1 MSESVQ
7 SEPGAAATLS
17 IVLEPT
23 VGLEVD
29 YTVKEQGSVKLVKT
43 VEIAVETTIVM
54 LDPVLMLWAGD
65 SNHHPLWV
73 IIILALVNAGMKMRR
88 R

>member
-1 MSESVQ
+1 MSESFQ
-7 SEPGAAATLS
+7 SEPSAAATLK
-17 IVLEPT
+17 IVLEPM
-23 VGLEVD
+23 VFLEVNGI
-29 YTVKEQGSVKLVKT
+29 VAEKNSAKLVKI

-65 SNHHPLWV
+65 SGHHPVWM
-73 IIILALVNAGMKMRR
+73 IIVLALLNAGMKMRR

>member
-1 MSESVQ
+1 MSESFQ
-7 SEPGAAATLS
+7 SEPSEAATLE
-17 IVLEPT
+17 IVLEPR
-23 VGLEVD
+23 VSVEVN
-29 YTVKEQGSVKLVKT
+29 YTVQEQNSVKLVKT

-65 SNHHPLWV
+65 SGHQPVWM